1 MVVDLAGTSG
11 GAAGDRKFD
20 RVGVEGNGDANSI
33 KIASVGAQV
42 VVSGLSAQVSVLHA
56 DKTDIL
62 DIFGNSGNDTID
74 GSKLAAGKLALQL
87 FGSFGADTLIGGAG
101 GNDYVVGGDGNDLA
115 QLGAG
120 NDFFDWNL
128 GDDNDTVEGQAGI
141 DTARANGDGS
151 ADVFSLSANGAR
163 AALTDN
169 VGNATMD
176 LNDVENVWIRA
187 QGGAD
192 AITVNDL
199 SGTDVKLVSIELGVS
214 DLALDTVTVNGT
226 NGNDKVNISRR
237 DPHHRAAVSGG
248 NFRGRGGQG

>member
-1 MVVDLAGTSG
+1 MTGSASRAT
-11 GAAGDRKFD
+11 AI
-20 RVGVEGNGDANSI
+20 ANSI

-87 FGSFGADTLIGGAG
+87 FGSIGADTLIGGAG

-141 DTARANGDGS
+141 DTARVNGDAS

-192 AITVNDL
+192 AITVNNL

-226 NGNDKVNISRR
+226 NGNDKVNISSRC